1 MLGEAVL
8 AKLIQVG
15 LNNSLVMWISN
26 WMKLIN
32 NKCHD
37 FKIRSG
43 IQEMQ
48 KKRQPL
54 THSLS
59 FQNSVRST
67 LTKEVGRWPGGWCL
81 ENDDYFV
88 SLSYL
93 FVYVHMFRNHPVF

>member
-8 AKLIQVG
+8 AKLIQID

-48 KKRQPL
+48 KKRQPFDTL
-54 THSLS
+54 SLLS
-59 FQNSVRST
+59 EQCS
-67 LTKEVGRWPGGWCL
+67 LHPYQGGRKVARW
-81 ENDDYFV
+81 V
-88 SLSYL
+88 
-93 FVYVHMFRNHPVF
+93 VFGE